1 MARRMIQTVPGGWPE
16 DAPPRSRLFN
26 LPPGGFDGQSREE
39 LRSYFRRLCAAHRM
53 RPWTMANRVVIPAAL
68 ERDVID
74 VKLRADQCF
83 DVALAGVSSLA
94 ALWAD
99 TLNALSRRHDL
110 QLLTLLPL
118 KALLPTNKL
127 VTEVSR
133 FCPRCYESDEA
144 TGREKYDR
152 LLWTIDAVKACP
164 VHEVSLVE
172 VGRTDDRVGVLR
184 FFTPG
189 VCRST
194 GESLASCAAGSA
206 PPLDVDGAR
215 LVASLLDEAVFIGE
229 HAPESAGVRA
239 FLQHAVASLFDGNS
253 ARFAEHL
260 GVGKS
265 QVHGW
270 QHGHSRPSL
279 PRLVQIAQACDC
291 GISDILLG
299 NRSFLRAVPTERFG
313 APQLAPKR
321 RAGASSP
328 REELLASLQRAVEC
342 GSVATMREAAAC
354 LDVSEKFLRKLA
366 PDVCNR
372 IVERGTQLR
381 KLASQ
386 AKQDAL
392 RRAYLEEHSG
402 LRRRGI
408 YPSRRKVVAGMKA
421 KCAVSYRFPDLQ
433 RAQREAMKLAPVF
446 KRRAS
451 VGATGVQ

>member
-1 MARRMIQTVPGGWPE
+1 MAARKIQAVPGGWPD

-26 LPPGGFDGQSREE
+26 LPPSGFDGQSREE

-83 DVALAGVSSLA
+83 DVALAGVTSLA

-127 VTEVSR
+127 ITAASR

-164 VHEVSLVE
+164 VHEVLLVE
-172 VGRTDDRVGVLR
+172 GERMSDRVGFLP
-184 FFTPG
+184 FFAPG

-194 GESLASCAAGSA
+194 GESLASRAAVSA
-206 PPLDVDGAR
+206 PPLDVDGAQR
-215 LVASLLDEAVFIGE
+215 IAALLDEAVFIGE
-229 HAPESAGVRA
+229 HAPESVGVRA
-239 FLQHAVASLFDGNS
+239 FLQHAIASLFDGNS
-253 ARFAEHL
+253 ARFAAHL
-260 GVGKS
+260 GVSKS

-270 QHGHSRPSL
+270 LHEKSRPSL

-299 NRSFLRAVPTERFG
+299 NRSFLRAVPTEHIV

-321 RAGASSP
+321 RAGAGMP
-328 REELLASLQRAVEC
+328 REDLLCTLQRLDDC
-342 GSVATMREAAAC
+342 GSVTTMREAAAR
-354 LDVSEKFLRKLA
+354 LDVSEKFLRNLA
-366 PDVCNR
+366 PDICDR
-372 IVERGTQLR
+372 IVERGIQMR
-381 KLASQ
+381 RLASQ
-386 AKQDAL
+386 ERQDAL
-392 RRAYLEEHSG
+392 GRAYLAEHSA
-402 LRRRGI
+402 LRGRGI

-421 KCAVSYRFPDLQ
+421 KCAISYRFPDLQ
-433 RAQREAMKLAPVF
+433 RAQREAMRLAPVS

-451 VGATGVQ
+451 VGTGVH

>member
-1 MARRMIQTVPGGWPE
+1 MAARTIQTIPGGWPH

-26 LPPGGFDGQSREE
+26 LAPSGYDGQSREE
-39 LRSYFRRLCAAHRM
+39 FRSYFRRLCVAHRI

-83 DVALAGVSSLA
+83 DVALVGISSLA
-94 ALWAD
+94 TIWAD
-99 TLNALSRRHDL
+99 TLNALSCRHDL

-127 VTEVSR
+127 VTAASR

-144 TGREKYDR
+144 MGREKYDR

-172 VGRTDDRVGVLR
+172 GGRTADRSGLLA
-184 FFTPG
+184 FFAPG

-194 GESLASCAAGSA
+194 GKSLAACAAVTAS
-206 PPLDVDGAR
+206 PLDVDGAR
-215 LVASLLDEAVFIGE
+215 RIASLLDESVFIGE
-229 HAPESAGVRA
+229 HAPESVGVRA
-239 FLQHAVASLFDGNS
+239 FLDYAVASLFDGNS
-253 ARFAEHL
+253 ARFAAHL

-299 NRSFLRAVPTERFG
+299 NRSILRAVPAEHFG
-313 APQLAPKR
+313 APELAPKR

-342 GSVATMREAAAC
+342 GSVATMREAAAR
-354 LDVSEKFLRKLA
+354 LDVSEKYLRKLA
-366 PDVCNR
+366 PDICSR
-372 IVERGTQLR
+372 IVERGAQLR
-381 KLASQ
+381 KLASR
-386 AKQDAL
+386 ARRDAL
-392 RRAYLEEHSG
+392 AQAYLEEHSG
-402 LRRRGI
+402 LRGRGI

-421 KCAVSYRFPDLQ
+421 KCAISYRFPDLQ
-433 RAQREAMKLAPVF
+433 RAQREAMRVAPVS
-446 KRRAS
+446 KCPAS
-451 VGATGVQ
+451 VGTGVQ

>member
-1 MARRMIQTVPGGWPE
+1 
-16 DAPPRSRLFN
+16 
-26 LPPGGFDGQSREE
+26 
-39 LRSYFRRLCAAHRM
+39 
-53 RPWTMANRVVIPAAL
+53 MANRVVIPAAL
-68 ERDVID
+68 EREVID

-94 ALWAD
+94 VVWAD

-127 VTEVSR
+127 VTGVSR
-133 FCPRCYESDEA
+133 FCPRCYESDEV

-172 VGRTDDRVGVLR
+172 RRRVGDRVGLLA
-184 FFTPG
+184 FFAPG

-194 GESLASCAAGSA
+194 GESLAACVAVSA
-206 PPLDVDGAR
+206 PPLDVNGAR
-215 LVASLLDEAVFIGE
+215 RIASLLDEAVFIGE
-229 HAPESAGVRA
+229 HAPESAGVRT

-253 ARFAEHL
+253 ARFAAHL

-270 QHGHSRPSL
+270 LHGHSRPSL

-299 NRSFLRAVPTERFG
+299 NRSFLRAVPTEHFG

-328 REELLASLQRAVEC
+328 REELLGSLQRAVEC
-342 GSVATMREAAAC
+342 GAVATMREAARC

-421 KCAVSYRFPDLQ
+421 KCAISYRFPDLQ
-433 RAQREAMKLAPVF
+433 RAQREAMRLAPVS

-451 VGATGVQ
+451 VGTTGVQ

>member
-1 MARRMIQTVPGGWPE
+1 MIQTVPGGWPH

-26 LPPGGFDGQSREE
+26 LAPGGYDGQSREE

-94 ALWAD
+94 AVWAD
-99 TLNALSRRHDL
+99 TLNALSCRHDL

-118 KALLPTNKL
+118 KALLPTNRL
-127 VTEVSR
+127 VTAAFR
-133 FCPRCYESDEA
+133 FCPRCYESDEV

-164 VHEVSLVE
+164 VHEVTLVE
-172 VGRTDDRVGVLR
+172 RRRIGDRVGLLA
-184 FFTPG
+184 FFAPG

-194 GESLASCAAGSA
+194 GESLASCAAVSA

-215 LVASLLDEAVFIGE
+215 RIASLLDEAVFIGE

-260 GVGKS
+260 RVGKS

-270 QHGHSRPSL
+270 QQGHSRPSL

-299 NRSFLRAVPTERFG
+299 NRSFLRAVPMERFG

-321 RAGASSP
+321 RAGASAP
-328 REELLASLQRAVEC
+328 REELLASLKQAVEC
-342 GSVATMREAAAC
+342 GSIATMREAATC

-372 IVERGTQLR
+372 IVERGAQLR

-392 RRAYLEEHSG
+392 GRAYLAEHSA
-402 LRRRGI
+402 LRGRGI

-421 KCAVSYRFPDLQ
+421 KYGVSYRFPDLQ
-433 RAQREAMKLAPVF
+433 RAQRAAMRMAPVS
-446 KRRAS
+446 KCRTSA
-451 VGATGVQ
+451 GARVQ

>member
-1 MARRMIQTVPGGWPE
+1 
-16 DAPPRSRLFN
+16 
-26 LPPGGFDGQSREE
+26 
-39 LRSYFRRLCAAHRM
+39 
-53 RPWTMANRVVIPAAL
+53 MANRVVIPAAL

-152 LLWTIDAVKACP
+152 LLWIIDAVKACP

-172 VGRTDDRVGVLR
+172 VGRTDDRVGVLP

-408 YPSRRKVVAGMKA
+408 YPSRRRVVAGMKA

-433 RAQREAMKLAPVF
+433 RAQREAMKLAPVS